1 MPGDRDYVFENVPAI
16 LAGGLYIGSRTWPKA
31 GVWTIEY
38 EAPAMLYVTWLLP
51 QKSGEKKQKISM
63 QLSSLRLF
71 SALLSIPCIPQV
83 PSP

>member
-51 QKSGEKKQKISM
+51 QKSGEKNRISM

-71 SALLSIPCIPQV
+71 SALLSIPQV

>member
-1 MPGDRDYVFENVPAI
+1 VPGDRDYVFENVPAI

-51 QKSGEKKQKISM
+51 QKSGEKNRISM

-71 SALLSIPCIPQV
+71 SALLSIPQV